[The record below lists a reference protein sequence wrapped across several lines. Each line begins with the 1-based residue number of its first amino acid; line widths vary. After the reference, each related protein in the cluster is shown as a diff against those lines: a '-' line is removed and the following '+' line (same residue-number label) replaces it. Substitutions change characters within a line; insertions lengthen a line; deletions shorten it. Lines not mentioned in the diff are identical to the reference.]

1 MALGRRLVRD
11 RVASS
16 CERPP
21 VLLTAR
27 RSLHVRTR
35 RGMSAVVSAA
45 DVLTSDLTLQM
56 PKLTV
61 DRELPRTESWLHKPD
76 DGSFT
81 INGSFIN
88 ASTLYA
94 KFTELPHSRISY

>member
-45 DVLTSDLTLQM
+45 DVLTSDLTLQVS
-56 PKLTV
+56 KLTV
-61 DRELPRTESWLHKPD
+61 DRELPRTESWLHRPD
-76 DGSFT
+76 DGSF
-81 INGSFIN
+81 IK
-88 ASTLYA
+88 ASTLYE
-94 KFTELPHSRISY
+94 KFTELPHSRILLTM